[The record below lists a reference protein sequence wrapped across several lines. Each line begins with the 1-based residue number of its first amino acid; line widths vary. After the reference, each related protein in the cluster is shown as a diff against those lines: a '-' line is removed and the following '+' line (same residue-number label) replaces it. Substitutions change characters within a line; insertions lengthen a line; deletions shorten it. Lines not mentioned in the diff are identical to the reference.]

1 MRDLMLKAAA
11 WQQARQPR
19 EEGQTVVE
27 YALVVALVSL
37 VIIGVLATV
46 GENDAPSSEVVIRY
60 ALSVPPGL
68 NREQKSD
75 YSNFLYCVLG
85 RVIERTAAG
94 LLRECVNCEAF
105 V

>member
-1 MRDLMLKAAA
+1 MLKAAA

-46 GENDAPSSEVVIRY
+46 GKGAINAVGDEIDA
-60 ALSVPPGL
+60 ALGIV
-68 NREQKSD
+68 
-75 YSNFLYCVLG
+75 
-85 RVIERTAAG
+85 
-94 LLRECVNCEAF
+94 
-105 V
+105 